1 MMELIN
7 APGWARN
14 VYPVTYLSG
23 STQDCA
29 DLHSFGPGM
38 REIYILHYVL
48 RGRGVFEEN
57 GRVFPVE
64 TGGTFLVR
72 PRAVIR
78 YAPDP
83 ADPWEYI
90 WVDFCGSE
98 AAALLRQ
105 TGFSFGCPVAP
116 PLPREEMEP
125 LYRRILA
132 AGDGH
137 KEYHQARATGYL
149 HVLLSTYMEKF
160 PPDRPRDDGYG
171 YVQSALQ
178 FITTRYHRPL
188 SVEDIAAHLGISR
201 THLFRLFHRF
211 LAVSPNEYLAR
222 FRVQSACAMLSSSNL
237 SVKSIA
243 HAVGYE
249 DQLYFSKV
257 FRRLTGETP
266 TGYRQSHP
274 PAE

>member
-83 ADPWEYI
+83 GNISGWT
-90 WVDFCGSE
+90 S
-98 AAALLRQ
+98 AAAR
-105 TGFSFGCPVAP
+105 P
-116 PLPREEMEP
+116 PP
-125 LYRRILA
+125 
-132 AGDGH
+132 
-137 KEYHQARATGYL
+137 
-149 HVLLSTYMEKF
+149 S
-160 PPDRPRDDGYG
+160 
-171 YVQSALQ
+171 
-178 FITTRYHRPL
+178 
-188 SVEDIAAHLGISR
+188 
-201 THLFRLFHRF
+201 
-211 LAVSPNEYLAR
+211 
-222 FRVQSACAMLSSSNL
+222 
-237 SVKSIA
+237 
-243 HAVGYE
+243 
-249 DQLYFSKV
+249 
-257 FRRLTGETP
+257 
-266 TGYRQSHP
+266 
-274 PAE
+274 

>member
-1 MMELIN
+1 MSRHDGADKCPRLG
-7 APGWARN
+7 PQCLSRHH
-14 VYPVTYLSG
+14 LSG

-57 GRVFPVE
+57 GRAYPVE

-160 PPDRPRDDGYG
+160 PPDRPMDDGYG
-171 YVQSALQ
+171 YVQSSPAVH
-178 FITTRYHRPL
+178 YHPL
-188 SVEDIAAHLGISR
+188 PPAPVGGGYQPPISASAAPTCSGCS
-201 THLFRLFHRF
+201 TGSWPFPPTNTWP
-211 LAVSPNEYLAR
+211 A
-222 FRVQSACAMLSSSNL
+222 SACRAPAPCFQAATCPLKASP
-237 SVKSIA
+237 
-243 HAVGYE
+243 
-249 DQLYFSKV
+249 
-257 FRRLTGETP
+257 TP
-266 TGYRQSHP
+266 WGMRISCISP
-274 PAE
+274 RCSAG

>member
-23 STQDCA
+23 NTQDCA

-57 GRVFPVE
+57 GRAYPVE

-72 PRAVIR
+72 PQAIIR

-105 TGFSFGCPVAP
+105 TGFSSRSPVAP

-160 PPDRPRDDGYG
+160 PPDRPMDDGYG

-201 THLFRLFHRF
+201 THLYRLFHRF